1 MVWTKANPA
10 NGYFQT
16 IVGKGDTS
24 YRLDLDQNGHPG
36 FSDGQQT
43 IGDLFATNR
52 IDDGQWHQLIGIY
65 DGAHTERLY
74 VDGRLAATT
83 NSANTPVAGDFSD
96 LWLGGAP
103 DYGITRMF
111 SGLIDEVAVFNTA
124 LSSNQVRQLYFS
136 AFSFPPIFNSVNR
149 VGNAINLSWS
159 AVTGQTYQVQY
170 RTNLTQN
177 NWSNVGST
185 VVATNATATLSDLPG
200 SDRQRFYRV
209 FLVP

>member
-1 MVWTKANPA
+1 MDV
-10 NGYFQT
+10 NG
-16 IVGKGDTS
+16 
-24 YRLDLDQNGHPG
+24 RPG

-52 IDDGQWHQLIGIY
+52 IDDGQWHQIIGTY

-74 VDGRLAATT
+74 VDGHLAATT
-83 NSANTPVAGDFSD
+83 TSANVPVAGNVSD

-103 DYGITRMF
+103 DYGTAQMF
-111 SGLIDEVAVFNTA
+111 SGLLDEVAVFNTV

-136 AFSFPPIFNSVNR
+136 AFSIPPIFNSVTR

-159 AVTGQTYQVQY
+159 AITGQTYQVQY
-170 RTNLTQN
+170 RTNLSQS

-185 VVATNATATLSDLPG
+185 VVATNTTATLSDLPG

-209 FLVP
+209 FIVP